1 MNAMTEADDPYC
13 LRPDEADSL
22 LAAAPWRRLVV
33 LGDSIAVHPGDPVDG
48 YRNRTWVERLAASLR
63 LDECLN
69 LGVASARL
77 AEIRA
82 GQLSRAL
89 AFRPDLAVVAGGAND
104 ALRRSFTPEGVAGE
118 LEQIIGPLGGAGAL
132 VVTFGCF
139 DVGRTGWVRAAGA
152 GREGG
157 GSAQLPA
164 DQRAALSDRMR
175 TLGRVTAEVGRRH
188 GGVHV
193 DFADHPAQARD
204 GQAGG
209 VLSADLLHIN
219 GRGHAVVGAEVI
231 CALAAITRSP
241 ELSRPS
247 SP

>member
-1 MNAMTEADDPYC
+1 M
-13 LRPDEADSL
+13 
-22 LAAAPWRRLVV
+22 AA
-33 LGDSIAVHPGDPVDG
+33 
-48 YRNRTWVERLAASLR
+48 
-63 LDECLN
+63 
-69 LGVASARL
+69 
-77 AEIRA
+77 
-82 GQLSRAL
+82 
-89 AFRPDLAVVAGGAND
+89 GAND

-139 DVGRTGWVRAAGA
+139 DVGRPGWLRAAGA

-157 GSAQLPA
+157 GLAQLPA
-164 DQRAALSDRMR
+164 DQRAALSDRLR
-175 TLGRVTAEVGRRH
+175 TLGRVTEEVVRRH

-193 DFADHPAQARD
+193 DFADHPAQAKN
-204 GQAGG
+204 GPAKNGPAKNGPAKNGPAKNGPAKNGPAKNGPAKNGPAGG

-241 ELSRPS
+241 ALIRPS
-247 SP
+247 AT